1 MEDQTMK
8 ENENNNPRELNL
20 NDLSLVVG
28 GTDYSYAY
36 PIIGEIRVRFKTLVA
51 SGAQPEA
58 ARKQV
63 KAEYWSKVLD
73 ICRMYPDDC
82 GIEKQAQVIF
92 MFVIGS

>member
-1 MEDQTMK
+1 MK

-63 KAEYWSKVLD
+63 NLQDVSRRL
-73 ICRMYPDDC
+73 RH
-82 GIEKQAQVIF
+82 
-92 MFVIGS
+92 